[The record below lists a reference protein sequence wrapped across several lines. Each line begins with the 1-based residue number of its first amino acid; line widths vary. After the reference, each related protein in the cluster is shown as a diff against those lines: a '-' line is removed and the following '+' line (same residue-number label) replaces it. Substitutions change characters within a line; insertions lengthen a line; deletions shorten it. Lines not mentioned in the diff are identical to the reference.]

1 MINNR
6 KIDYYKNSEPIEY
19 LTAINKMDE
28 IVDNIINGKTN
39 EVLWF
44 LEHPSVYT
52 AGTSSKEKDLLNN
65 GLFPIIQTGRGGQY
79 TYHGPGQRVV
89 YIMINLAYYRKDIRQ
104 YVRYLEKWLINSLF
118 RLGINAK
125 THCGRI
131 GIWVDE
137 KKEELVQEKKIA
149 AIGVRIRRWVSLHGI
164 SLNISPNL
172 HNYQGIV
179 PCGLNEY
186 GVTSIKN
193 LGLSVETELID
204 KILIEE
210 FEKIFKVFVE
220 HKQELNI
227 R

>member
-193 LGLSVETELID
+193 LGLSLETELID

>member
-28 IVDNIINGKTN
+28 IVDNIINGKTS

-65 GLFPIIQTGRGGQY
+65 ELFPIIQTGRGGQY

-118 RLGINAK
+118 RLFKSSYFIP
-125 THCGRI
+125 I
-131 GIWVDE
+131 PSSI
-137 KKEELVQEKKIA
+137 
-149 AIGVRIRRWVSLHGI
+149 
-164 SLNISPNL
+164 
-172 HNYQGIV
+172 IV
-179 PCGLNEY
+179 N
-186 GVTSIKN
+186 
-193 LGLSVETELID
+193 
-204 KILIEE
+204 
-210 FEKIFKVFVE
+210 
-220 HKQELNI
+220 
-227 R
+227 

>member
-65 GLFPIIQTGRGGQY
+65 ELFPIIQTGRGGQY

-118 RLGINAK
+118 RFGINAK

-164 SLNISPNL
+164 SLNISPDL

-210 FEKIFKVFVE
+210 FEKTFKVFVE
-220 HKQELNI
+220 HKQALNI

>member
-6 KIDYYKNSEPIEY
+6 KIHYYKNSDPIEY

-52 AGTSSKEKDLLNN
+52 AGTSSKNKDLLND

-79 TYHGPGQRVV
+79 TYHGPGQRVIYV
-89 YIMINLAYYRKDIRQ
+89 MINLAYYKKDVRQ
-104 YVRYLEKWLINSLF
+104 YVKYLEKWLINSLF
-118 RLGINAK
+118 RFGIDAK
-125 THCGRI
+125 AHCGRI

-137 KKEELVQEKKIA
+137 KKEGLVQEKKIA

-172 HNYQGIV
+172 QNYKGIV

-193 LGLSVETELID
+193 LGLSVENELID

-210 FEKIFKVFVE
+210 FEKIFKVFIE
-220 HKQELNI
+220 HKQELVI

>member
-6 KIDYYKNSEPIEY
+6 KIHYYKNSDTIEY

-28 IVDNIINGKTN
+28 IVDDIINGKTN

-44 LEHPSVYT
+44 LEHPSLYT
-52 AGTSSKEKDLLNN
+52 AGTSSKKKDLLNE

-79 TYHGPGQRVV
+79 TYHGPGQRVIYV
-89 YIMINLAYYRKDIRQ
+89 MINLAYYKKDVRQ

-125 THCGRI
+125 AHCGRI

-137 KKEELVQEKKIA
+137 KNEGLVQEKKIA

-172 HNYQGIV
+172 QNYKGIV

-193 LGLSVETELID
+193 LGLSVENELID

-210 FEKIFKVFVE
+210 FEKIFKVFIE
-220 HKQELNI
+220 HKQELVI

>member
-65 GLFPIIQTGRGGQY
+65 ELFPIIQTGRGGQY

-118 RLGINAK
+118 RFGINAK

-164 SLNISPNL
+164 SLNISPDL

-193 LGLSVETELID
+193 LGLSVENELID

-210 FEKIFKVFVE
+210 FEKIFKVSIE
-220 HKQELNI
+220 HKQELVI